1 MKKGSLQLG
10 SPEIIAV
17 RGLDA
22 KVQAWA
28 GEGASIEHV
37 DFLMEGVSC
46 RLPCGPLWREPSEGS
61 GYDALA
67 LAFRDP
73 TTPPGL
79 GRRVKKMAHQLRGGP
94 RNHVS

>member
-67 LAFRDP
+67 LGHDP
-73 TTPPGL
+73 TASSRARASRKGKGQPVEWL
-79 GRRVKKMAHQLRGGP
+79 A
-94 RNHVS
+94 